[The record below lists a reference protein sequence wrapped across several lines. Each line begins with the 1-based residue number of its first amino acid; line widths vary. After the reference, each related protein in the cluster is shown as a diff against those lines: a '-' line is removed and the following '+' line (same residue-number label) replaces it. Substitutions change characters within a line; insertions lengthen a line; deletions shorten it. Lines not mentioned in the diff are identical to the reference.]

1 MDNTEKLATVDI
13 QDTRRRQKKKTTKN
27 KAKNHTHDTEN

>member
-13 QDTRRRQKKKTTKN
+13 QDTRRRKN
-27 KAKNHTHDTEN
+27 KQQQKTKQKTTHDTEN

>member
-13 QDTRRRQKKKTTKN
+13 QDTRRRKKKQQQKTKQ
-27 KAKNHTHDTEN
+27 KTTHDTEN